1 MVRFSLLWL
10 YDSAAIQQT
19 CLFLRDFMKYMHWL
33 VFLSCLSMGMA
44 AQTADQPGQQRR
56 VLPGDRVV
64 GKVTAVSSDSVTV
77 SPQGGSDATLDSK
90 TPFTIK
96 VSDTTR
102 INKQR
107 EPIKLNEIK
116 PGDTVFAVGHRDGN
130 TIQAAML
137 GVVSPEMVA
146 RMSAS
151 PGARGG
157 FGQGGQFT
165 QEDLGKKFI
174 LGTVKAI
181 NETKLTIV
189 RTDGQT
195 QEIEV
200 DENTS
205 FRKSRESITLPDVKV
220 GDFVMGRGEL
230 KNNVFV
236 PRTLNV
242 GPPQPQLPG
251 GAGASTPAP
260 TKTETT
266 PVPTAKPAPTKSKDA
281 PPQG

>member
-1 MVRFSLLWL
+1 
-10 YDSAAIQQT
+10 
-19 CLFLRDFMKYMHWL
+19 MKCTHWL
-33 VFLSCLSMGMA
+33 VLLSCLSMGMA
-44 AQTADQPGQQRR
+44 AQTADQPGEQRR
-56 VLPGDRVV
+56 ILPGDRVY
-64 GKVTAVSSDSVTV
+64 GKVTAVSSDSVTI
-77 SPQGGSDATLDSK
+77 SPQGGSDPTLKSQ

-96 VSDTTR
+96 VTDTTR
-102 INKQR
+102 INKQS

-116 PGDTVFAVGHRDGN
+116 PGDIVFAVGHRDGY
-130 TIQAAML
+130 TVQATML
-137 GVVSPEMVA
+137 GVVPPEMVA
-146 RMSAS
+146 RMSGS
-151 PGARGG
+151 PAARAGLA
-157 FGQGGQFT
+157 GQFN
-165 QEDLGKKFI
+165 QADQGKKFI

-181 NETKLTIV
+181 KGTKLTIV

-205 FRKSRESITLPDVKV
+205 FRKSLESITLPEIKV

-251 GAGASTPAP
+251 GAGASSPAQAPPARPKP
-260 TKTETT
+260 TK
-266 PVPTAKPAPTKSKDA
+266 KKDA
-281 PPQG
+281 PPKG